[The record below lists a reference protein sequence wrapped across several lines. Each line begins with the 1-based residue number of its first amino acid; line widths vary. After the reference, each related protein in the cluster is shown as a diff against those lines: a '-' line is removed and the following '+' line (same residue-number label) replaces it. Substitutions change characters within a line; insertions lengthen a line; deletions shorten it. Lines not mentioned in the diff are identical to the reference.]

1 MLMARTSR
9 WAPNGTRNPPFD
21 MPVGQLA
28 LENAVVTSRES
39 VAPGF
44 WRVALR
50 SPRIARAAGPAQYVA
65 TDFPGP
71 FAVRLPLGIWTVDGD
86 EFTLL
91 FREWGERTAQL
102 ARVMAGMEISVIGP
116 LGNRFEIPEKGTR
129 ATIVAGGIGIVP
141 FWLLG
146 KALLDAGVRTRTIIG
161 ARSRS
166 MLAGVDELRALG
178 LTMDICTDDG
188 SAGERGTVLDVL
200 RAQGPTDVLYGC
212 GPPGMLRG
220 LCEHAN
226 ATNTKCQISMEET
239 FGCSMGTCW
248 GCVVPLRRGSI
259 QATGYP
265 KANDEQ
271 RAYDLSRV
279 CTDGTVYSAADVV
292 WQ

>member
-1 MLMARTSR
+1 MSVA
-9 WAPNGTRNPPFD
+9 
-21 MPVGQLA
+21 QLA
-28 LENAVVTSRES
+28 LETAVVTSRES

-44 WRVALR
+44 WRVAFR

-86 EFTLL
+86 EFSLL
-91 FREWGERTAQL
+91 FREWGERTEQL
-102 ARVMAGMEISVIGP
+102 ARVTTGTEISVIGP
-116 LGNRFEIPEKGTR
+116 LGNRFDVPAKGKR

-146 KALLDAGVRTRTIIG
+146 KALLEAGVSTSAIIG
-161 ARSRS
+161 ARTKS
-166 MLAGVDELRALG
+166 MLAGVDELRDLG
-178 LTMDICTDDG
+178 LAIEICTDDG
-188 SAGERGTVLDVL
+188 SAGEKGTVLDLL
-200 RAQGPTDVLYGC
+200 RAQSTTDMLYGC
-212 GPPGMLRG
+212 GPPAMLRA

-226 ATNTKCQISMEET
+226 AANTKCQISMEET

-248 GCVVPLRRGSI
+248 GCVVPLRRGST

-265 KANDEQ
+265 KAKDEQ

-292 WQ
+292 WL

>member
-1 MLMARTSR
+1 
-9 WAPNGTRNPPFD
+9 
-21 MPVGQLA
+21 MPVAQIA
-28 LENAVVTSRES
+28 LETAVVTSRES

-44 WRVALR
+44 WRVAFR

-91 FREWGERTAQL
+91 FREWGERTEQL
-102 ARVMAGMEISVIGP
+102 SRVKPGMAISVIGP
-116 LGNRFEIPEKGTR
+116 LGNTFDIPATGKR
-129 ATIVAGGIGIVP
+129 ATIVAGGIGIAP

-146 KALLDAGVRTRTIIG
+146 KALIEAGVNSCAIIG
-161 ARSRS
+161 ARTKS
-166 MLAGVDELRALG
+166 MLAGVDELRDLG
-178 LTMDICTDDG
+178 LPLDICTDDG
-188 SAGERGTVLDVL
+188 SAGQKGTVLDIL
-200 RAQGPTDVLYGC
+200 RAQGPTDMLYGC
-212 GPPGMLRG
+212 GPSAMLRA

-226 ATNTKCQISMEET
+226 AASTKCQISMEET

-248 GCVVPLRRGSI
+248 GCVVPLRRGSS

-265 KANDEQ
+265 KAEGEQ

-279 CTDGTVYSAADVV
+279 CTDGTVYSATDVV